1 MTLNSE
7 SPSTS
12 NRDWFFPSQ
21 SFNVPRSPARRFS
34 SPYPRTTTSFQNS
47 SSNFTSPLAVPRT
60 LRRRISHRHRIQNS
74 AGATTDEIGGKS
86 NDAVLIQSEECPS
99 SGNKTTTSA
108 HKKCTDFVRWRM
120 ACVIA
125 MVVMCFTSLLHKN
138 FSLQFQVSDLQ
149 VTSIIKISDMHVIV
163 YVCKYV
169 SKFV

>member
-21 SFNVPRSPARRFS
+21 SFNVPRSPARRFF

-60 LRRRISHRHRIQNS
+60 LRRRISHRRRIQNS
-74 AGATTDEIGGKS
+74 AGATTDEIGGNS
-86 NDAVLIQSEECPS
+86 NDAVLIQSEDCPS
-99 SGNKTTTSA
+99 SGNKRTTSA
-108 HKKCTDFVRWRM
+108 HKKYTDFVRWRM

-125 MVVMCFTSLLHKN
+125 VTSLSPHWLIFTRLLLLWRRLPFFLLRLN
-138 FSLQFQVSDLQ
+138 S
-149 VTSIIKISDMHVIV
+149 
-163 YVCKYV
+163 
-169 SKFV
+169 FV